1 MNSVTVNREQLIQ
14 IQHKK
19 LTPPSPRHW
28 VSNHYRREVEK
39 EYEFFVMD
47 GRARF
52 DTERASVLEALGRKL
67 PQSWKLRRDWGGM
80 GAVLV
85 RAPVIIDLRGD
96 GTSTGDF
103 EYLSDIE

>member
-1 MNSVTVNREQLIQ
+1 M
-14 IQHKK
+14 
-19 LTPPSPRHW
+19 
-28 VSNHYRREVEK
+28 EK

-52 DTERASVLEALGRKL
+52 DTDRASVFEALGRNP
-67 PQSWKLRRDWGGM
+67 PQQWKLRRDWGGM
-80 GAVLV
+80 NAVLV

-103 EYLSDIE
+103 EYLCEIE